1 MEKQNLLMHSLRMAY
16 GKNPRDDAMI
26 DAYLQRSHEAILA
39 KRPPEYVNAPE
50 GAR

>member
-1 MEKQNLLMHSLRMAY
+1 MEVQALSMHSLRMAY

-26 DAYLQRSHEAILA
+26 DAYLNRSREASIA
-39 KRPPEYVNAPE
+39 RRPPEYVIAPV